1 MSINEAVE
9 LLAACKPLA
18 YNLAQ
23 WGADY
28 QLNEDE
34 FAKLEGYCRVY
45 KSDFYDHDTIL
56 KKAGLSRQDDML
68 LNVLMWRNQDSLV
81 SSVTEAIM
89 TLTASKSIVS
99 RHSRDNQPTITES
112 EISILN
118 RVNQL
123 RNMGMINDEQI
134 LQASG
139 LNPDDLLG
147 LGELMGRLHIAA

>member
-18 YNLAQ
+18 NNLTQ

-28 QLNEDE
+28 QLNDDE
-34 FAKLEGYCRVY
+34 LAKLEGYCRVY
-45 KSDFYDHDTIL
+45 KSDFYDDATIL
-56 KKAGLSRQDDML
+56 RKAGLSPQDDML
-68 LNVLMWRNQDSLV
+68 LNVLMWRNHDSMV

-99 RHSRDNQPTITES
+99 RHSKDQEPIITEA
-112 EISILN
+112 EITVLN

-123 RNMGMINDEQI
+123 RTVGMINNEQI

-139 LNPDDLLG
+139 LNPEDLVG
-147 LGELMGRLHIAA
+147 LGELMARMNKAA